1 MSRLSFSG
9 SEGNVVYHRWVPSD
23 EAVGIV
29 MLVHGYAEHG
39 ARYAHV
45 ADELTQRGLAV
56 YAEDHLGHGLSEG
69 ERALIT
75 DFEHIVD
82 DLHTLGDLARS
93 EHPEVPLVM
102 AGHSMGGLLTAR
114 FAQRYPSELTG
125 AAFLGAVLGDWQ
137 WAREVLSMPDIP
149 YQEPEYSG
157 MSRDPETVRSYAE
170 DPLVY
175 HGQYKRPL
183 LESEVITL
191 DRFNAEIDQITMP
204 LLFLH
209 GSADPYVP
217 YRDSLHGVERM
228 ASEDKTLRVYPGAR
242 HELVNET
249 NRAEV
254 IGDLVQ
260 WIERVVGSGE

>member
-1 MSRLSFSG
+1 MSQLSFPG
-9 SEGNVVYHRWVPSD
+9 SEGVIVYHRWLPESGVSGV
-23 EAVGIV
+23 AI
-29 MLVHGYAEHG
+29 LVHGYAEHG

-45 ADELTQRGLAV
+45 ARELTDRGFAA
-56 YAEDHLGHGLSEG
+56 YAEDHLGHGRSDG

-82 DLHTLGDLARS
+82 DLHSLVDIARS
-93 EHPEVPLVM
+93 EHPDVPVVM

-114 FAQRYPSELTG
+114 FTERYPTELAG
-125 AAFLGAVLGDWQ
+125 AAFMGAVLGDWK
-137 WAREVLSMPDIP
+137 WARQVLSLLEIP

-157 MSRDPETVRSYAE
+157 MSRDTETVRQYTE

-175 HGQYKRPL
+175 HGQYKRQL
-183 LESEVITL
+183 LESEIVAL
-191 DRFNAEIDQITMP
+191 DRFNAEIDRITVP

-217 YRDSLHGVERM
+217 YQDSLHAVERM
-228 ASEDKTLRVYPGAR
+228 GSTDKTLRVYPGAR

-249 NRAEV
+249 NQTEV
-254 IGDLVQ
+254 IRDLTE
-260 WIERVVGSGE
+260 WIDRVCRLAQ

>member
-1 MSRLSFSG
+1 MSKLSFPG
-9 SEGNVVYHRWVPSD
+9 SEGNVVYHRWLPDS
-23 EAVGIV
+23 EASGVV
-29 MLVHGYAEHG
+29 VLVHGYAEHG

-45 ADELTQRGLAV
+45 AEDLTDRGFAV
-56 YAEDHLGHGLSEG
+56 YAEDHLGHGESNG
-69 ERALIT
+69 ERALIS

-82 DLHTLGDLARS
+82 DLHTLAGIARAENPS
-93 EHPEVPLVM
+93 MPLIM

-114 FAQRYPSELTG
+114 FAERYPDELAG
-125 AAFLGAVLGDWQ
+125 AAFMGAVLGDWQ
-137 WAREVLSMPDIP
+137 WAREVLSLHEIP

-157 MSRDPETVRSYAE
+157 MSRDPETVRQYTE

-183 LESEVITL
+183 LESEVVAL
-191 DRFNAEIDQITMP
+191 DRFNAEMHRITMP
-204 LLFLH
+204 VLFLH

-217 YRDSLHGVERM
+217 YRDSLHAVERM

-249 NRAEV
+249 NRDEI
-254 IGDLVQ
+254 IGDLVR
-260 WIERVVGSGE
+260 WIERIRSSAR

>member
-1 MSRLSFSG
+1 MDQLSFSG
-9 SEGNVVYHRWVPSD
+9 SEGTVVFRRWLPKVDAS
-23 EAVGIV
+23 GIV
-29 MLVHGYAEHG
+29 ILVHGYAEHG

-45 ADELTQRGLAV
+45 AETLTERGLAV
-56 YAEDHLGHGLSEG
+56 YAEDHHGHGNSDG
-69 ERALIT
+69 ERALVT

-82 DLHTLGDLARS
+82 DLHTLTGIARADN
-93 EHPEVPLVM
+93 PGAPIIM

-114 FAQRYPSELTG
+114 FAERYPDQLAG

-137 WAREVLSMPDIP
+137 WARRVLALPEIP

-157 MSRDPETVRSYAE
+157 MSRDPETVRQYTE

-183 LESEVITL
+183 LESEIVAL
-191 DRFNAEIDQITMP
+191 DRFNAEIERIKMP
-204 LLFLH
+204 VLFLH

-217 YRDSLHGVERM
+217 YQDSLHAVERM
-228 ASEDKTLRVYPGAR
+228 ASDDKTMRVYPGAR

-249 NRAEV
+249 NSSEV
-254 IGDLVQ
+254 LDDLTKWAV
-260 WIERVVGSGE
+260 RLVGIDS